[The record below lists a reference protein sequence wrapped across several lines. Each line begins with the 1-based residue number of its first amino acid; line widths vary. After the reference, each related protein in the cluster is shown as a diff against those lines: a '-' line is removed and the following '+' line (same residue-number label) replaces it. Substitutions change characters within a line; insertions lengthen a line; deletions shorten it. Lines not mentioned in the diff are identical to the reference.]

1 MLRHTRNDSWSA
13 AEPGGVVR
21 TKDAPFANAHDLLKA
36 SSPIEVAY
44 RSVLDVLTRATAPA
58 QTKTKASPR
67 FVFDQTALQEGLRAD
82 LSARGFTYGRALSA
96 DVKSDGINIRG
107 IQADSI
113 GHRVHVVLE
122 FGNRASWAHNLLT
135 RVTGAVAG
143 AFVDLTIVVVPT
155 DEFSRRIDTNLA
167 TFERVVANLR
177 LLERWNA
184 CSIPGP
190 LIVVGVEPETMLP

>member
-1 MLRHTRNDSWSA
+1 M
-13 AEPGGVVR
+13 R
-21 TKDAPFANAHDLLKA
+21 TKDAPFADALDLLKG
-36 SSPIEVAY
+36 SPSIEAAY
-44 RSVLDVLTRATAPA
+44 QSVLDVLGSAAVPA
-58 QTKTKASPR
+58 QTRTKASPR
-67 FVFDQTALQEGLRAD
+67 FVFDQTALQENLRAE
-82 LSARGFTYGRALSA
+82 LRASGFTFGRALSA
-96 DVKSDGINIRG
+96 DTESDGIHIRG

-122 FGNRASWAHNLLT
+122 FGNRASWAHNLVT
-135 RVTGAVAG
+135 RITGAVAG
-143 AFVDLTIVVVPT
+143 AFVDLTVVVVPT

-190 LIVVGVEPETMLP
+190 LIVVGVEPEVMPS